1 MRSTLVALLISILV
15 PAVCAADRAHVDLDG
30 EWDFRL
36 DPQDEGEAQAW
47 HSGRVPFTRTITVP
61 GAWQAQGVGE
71 AKGALR
77 HDYAG
82 VAWYRRTVAVP
93 DAWRGQSMRFRIG
106 GAHRF
111 TTLYVNG
118 RKIGEHR
125 GFSAPFTFDVTDA
138 VRPGAD
144 NVVAL
149 RIANPG
155 AVPLEG
161 PREQKPIQPTGM
173 LNYIGNWGGVYGH
186 VGLEATNP
194 TWIEHVY
201 VRPDVEKQIA
211 RFVVTVRSRESRA
224 RAADVR
230 VSVAPRHEGRAT
242 IQVAA
247 GGRAEV
253 EVTVALPD
261 ARLWTPDSPHLY
273 TAAIALT
280 EGEQGDRPGRRTLRD
295 APAADARQ
303 RAAPQRQAAVPPR
316 LRR

>member
-1 MRSTLVALLISILV
+1 MNSGIRWEDVLRDAIQLVAILI
-15 PAVCAADRAHVDLDG
+15 VDPRPG
-30 EWDFRL
+30 GVRRRSGARGPRWQWDFRL

-93 DAWRGQSMRFRIG
+93 GGVAWQVDAGFVSAGLTAI
-106 GAHRF
+106 

-144 NVVAL
+144 NVLAL

-186 VGLEATNP
+186 VELRPPNP

-253 EVTVALPD
+253 EVTVAIPD
-261 ARLWTPDSPHLY
+261 ARLWTPDSPIS
-273 TAAIALT
+273 T
-280 EGEQGDRPGRRTLRD
+280 
-295 APAADARQ
+295 
-303 RAAPQRQAAVPPR
+303 PPPSR
-316 LRR
+316 